1 LLKVKDVMNRKVITV
16 KNDLKVREAVNQMNN
31 HGIGCLVVL
40 ERESVVG
47 MLTERDVLKRVVGE
61 GRDPEKTTVGKVMSK
76 PLVAIDPE
84 ASLEETINL
93 MFKEKIKKIPV
104 VKDKKLLGLVTM
116 TDIARVHPKI
126 IEYVKTLIT
135 KYEVPTR
142 MEKVIK
148 YYIV

>member
-1 LLKVKDVMNRKVITV
+1 MLKVKDVMNRKVITV

-40 ERESVVG
+40 DRESVVG

-61 GRDPEKTTVGKVMSK
+61 GRDPEKITVGKVMSK
-76 PLVAIDPE
+76 PLIAIDPE

-104 VKDKKLLGLVTM
+104 VKDEKLLGLVTM

-126 IEYVKTLIT
+126 IEYVKKLIT
-135 KYEVPTR
+135 KYEVPKR